1 MRTIVVTETTKD
13 LREDLRHTY
22 LLSSDKSV
30 LIGYIPRT
38 EGGDFILYDK
48 PLKFDSR
55 GRTFKRG
62 F

>member
-1 MRTIVVTETTKD
+1 MSYIIVTETTKD
-13 LREDLRHTY
+13 LKEDLKHTY
-22 LLSSDKSV
+22 LLSSDKCS

-38 EGGDFILYDK
+38 EGGDFIFYDK